1 MNHRTAEQ
9 WIQACK
15 WNSSTPGVPAI
26 VSRMIQK
33 NLQTAMKKVVPY
45 KPKIKFPKGIAPV
58 TIPKL
63 KKELDRVFSLFIRQ
77 RDSDFHGNGRCV
89 TCGVF
94 REKSKLQAGHYVPR
108 QFLATRWEPENVH
121 SQCGACNGFRGGE
134 QEKMAAYIDAM
145 YGTRTAEALTVQ
157 RRLKFR
163 PTRDW
168 LDVQIKHYKEKINGL

>member
-1 MNHRTAEQ
+1 MNPRTAEQ
-9 WIQACK
+9 WILAGK
-15 WNSSTPGVPAI
+15 WDSSNLGVPTI

-33 NLQTAMKKVVPY
+33 HLQTAMKKVVPY
-45 KPKIKFPKGIAPV
+45 KPKIKLPKGSVSV

-94 REKSKLQAGHYVPR
+94 RKKTQLQAGHYVPR

-121 SQCGACNGFRGGE
+121 AQCGACNGFRGGE
-134 QEKMAAYIDAM
+134 PEKMAAYIDAL
-145 YGTRTAEALTVQ
+145 YGPTTAQALTAQ

-168 LDVQIKHYKEKINGL
+168 LEVQIKAYKEKIGEI